1 MPIRLST
8 VASAR
13 RLANQW
19 VDLSKPKRRPLLD
32 ELDVTLRIAVI
43 EHMARIRLKRRAR
56 KIKE

>member
-43 EHMARIRLKRRAR
+43 EHMARIRLKSLDFA
-56 KIKE
+56 